1 MSLAHRFLTMPGR
14 RQARGSRGKL
24 TAVQLGALFG
34 IGIMVLSSLAYAILY
49 NPFGGGGG
57 KREAGKVVTSAD
69 SDLDGIPDYLEKEI
83 GTDPYAPDT
92 KETLEK
98 RRQQV
103 EGAYASGRIGEE
115 EYRRLIR
122 KIEAAEEVVR

>member
-1 MSLAHRFLTMPGR
+1 MPRR
-14 RQARGSRGKL
+14 RQVRGSKGKL

-49 NPFGGGGG
+49 NPFGGGGTKKPAAEG
-57 KREAGKVVTSAD
+57 QVVVSQD

-83 GTDPYAPDT
+83 GTDPYSPDT
-92 KETLEK
+92 VRSLEERK
-98 RRQQV
+98 QQV
-103 EGAYASGRIGEE
+103 EKEYAQGLIGEE
-115 EYRRLIR
+115 EYRSLIR